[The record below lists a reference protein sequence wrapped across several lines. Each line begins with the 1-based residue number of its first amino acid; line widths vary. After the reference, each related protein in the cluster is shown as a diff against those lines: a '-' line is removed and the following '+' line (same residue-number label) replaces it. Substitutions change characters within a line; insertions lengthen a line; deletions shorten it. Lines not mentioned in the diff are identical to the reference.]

1 MTKQK
6 KIKKTETPLTVFYKK
21 RPWRYINL
29 IGKRFGKLVICSKA
43 RSKKYISSKGKICIY
58 RKWKC
63 KCDCGKIKIIDQTC
77 LIQGNTKSCGC
88 LNLRTGPNHP
98 RWKGNRKIGGHGYIL
113 YYSPSHPFSSK
124 GYVLEHRLI
133 MEKKLGRYLTKNE
146 KVHHK
151 NGKRDDNRIENL
163 ELFYVGHPPGQ
174 RVEDLIKFA
183 NFILRTY
190 ADEAQAIEFGR
201 TA

>member
-1 MTKQK
+1 
-6 KIKKTETPLTVFYKK
+6 
-21 RPWRYINL
+21 
-29 IGKRFGKLVICSKA
+29 
-43 RSKKYISSKGKICIY
+43 
-58 RKWKC
+58 
-63 KCDCGKIKIIDQTC
+63 
-77 LIQGNTKSCGC
+77 
-88 LNLRTGPNHP
+88 
-98 RWKGNRKIGGHGYIL
+98 
-113 YYSPSHPFSSK
+113 
-124 GYVLEHRLI
+124 